1 MVAVK
6 ENNIHTWRVQKKKDE
21 EEKKKKKV
29 GCDQEVVFE
38 SRHDN

>member
-6 ENNIHTWRVQKKKDE
+6 ENNIHTWRVQKKK
-21 EEKKKKKV
+21 V